1 MKIRKSLITTI
12 IIICSG
18 LLLVSCKSNS
28 ASSSDVSL
36 DFLSTPQKMVFHSND
51 QLIALNKVESKAN
64 ISIKSMNEKYS
75 DLSKM
80 SEKDIKIQED
90 IHNEIID
97 VLNSGKIIEN
107 KSIVE
112 NIFNQLRDL
121 EGDYVDSFEEE
132 IIAKIYLVEDPETS
146 SVVSADNAYLRMF
159 ILLKD
164 GNIIIPKGLMSNSKT
179 EVEPTGKIGYIRAKL
194 PDKLK
199 DELEK
204 LSKV

>member
-80 SEKDIKIQED
+80 SEKDIKIQEQ
-90 IHNEIID
+90 INNEVMN
-97 VLNSGKIIEN
+97 VLNSGNIIEN
-107 KSIVE
+107 KNTIK

-132 IIAKIYLVEDPETS
+132 IIAKIYLVED
-146 SVVSADNAYLRMF
+146 L
-159 ILLKD
+159 
-164 GNIIIPKGLMSNSKT
+164 
-179 EVEPTGKIGYIRAKL
+179 
-194 PDKLK
+194 
-199 DELEK
+199 
-204 LSKV
+204 